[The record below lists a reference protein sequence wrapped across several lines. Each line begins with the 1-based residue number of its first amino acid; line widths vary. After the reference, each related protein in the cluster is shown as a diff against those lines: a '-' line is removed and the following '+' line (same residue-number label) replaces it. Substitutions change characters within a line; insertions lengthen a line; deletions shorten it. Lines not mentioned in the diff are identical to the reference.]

1 MLNKHI
7 LKIEEKAFDLS
18 ISKENLDETP
28 FQTAGPFLH
37 IGCTP
42 NAIKIKKLY
51 QNDLGETPFKNKNDS
66 ELITIEGS
74 VFDGNGIPLD
84 DVMLETW
91 QCDEKGEF
99 IEDRG
104 FARFIPNNLSKKFIL
119 KTVKPGPFKGFDGKI
134 HSPHISLSISS
145 RGLNMT
151 LNTRIYFEDD
161 ELKNDPLLSIIN
173 NCNVNS
179 LIAKKIKKDSYL
191 FNILLQGKEETIFL
205 DI

>member
-1 MLNKHI
+1 MI
-7 LKIEEKAFDLS
+7 T
-18 ISKENLDETP
+18 SKDNLDETP

-37 IGCTP
+37 IGCMP
-42 NAIKIKKLY
+42 NAIKIKNLY
-51 QNDLGETPFKNKNDS
+51 QNDLGEKPFSNKNDS

-74 VFDGNGIPLD
+74 VFDGNGIALD

-99 IEDRG
+99 KEDRG
-104 FARFIPNNLSKKFIL
+104 FARFIPNNLTKKFVL
-119 KTVKPGPFKGFDGKI
+119 KTVKPGPFKGFYGKI

-151 LNTRIYFEDD
+151 LNTRIYFEGD

-173 NCNVNS
+173 NCNQKS
-179 LIAKKIKKDSYL
+179 LIARKIKKDSYL
-191 FNILLQGKEETIFL
+191 FNILLQGKEETLFL